1 MNTETLI
8 QNCKSGD
15 RKAQFTLYK
24 TYYNVL
30 MGVCMRYNKN
40 KDDASAILNEGFLKI
55 LKNLDKYDP
64 NKPFEAW
71 IKRIMINTIIDAFRK
86 NKNERELVQYT
97 DFEETDTLDINID
110 YNNAD
115 KMFDAEA
122 IEKLIQKL
130 PPATQKVF
138 NLFAVDGFSHK
149 EIGKMLNMS
158 VGTSKWHISAARKQL
173 KEMILNKTSKTI

>member
-1 MNTETLI
+1 MEIEKLI
-8 QNCKSGD
+8 QGCKSGN

-55 LKNLDKYDP
+55 LKNIDKYNP
-64 NKPFEAW
+64 KVPFEAW

-86 NKNERELVQYT
+86 NKKDRELIQYT

-110 YNNAD
+110 YNEAD

-122 IEKLIQKL
+122 IEKLIQQL
-130 PPATQKVF
+130 PKVTQKVF

-149 EIGKMLNMS
+149 EIGEMLSIS
-158 VGTSKWHISAARKQL
+158 VGTSKWHINAARKQL
-173 KEMILNKTSKTI
+173 KEMILNKTSKKM

>member
-1 MNTETLI
+1 MKIETLI

-30 MGVCMRYNKN
+30 MSVCMRYNKN

-64 NKPFEAW
+64 KIPFEAW

-86 NKNERELVQYT
+86 NKKERELVQYT

-110 YNNAD
+110 YNEAD

-122 IEKLIQKL
+122 IERLIQKL

-158 VGTSKWHISAARKQL
+158 VGTSKWHISSARKQL
-173 KEMILNKTSKTI
+173 KEMIYNKTSKTV